1 MMNCAKSIRR
11 VLVLSKH
18 IQGAQ
23 VSSPVSF
30 LSKMRLARCFS
41 SAGVVGD
48 DVLFERIGGAG
59 IITLNRPSALNAL
72 NLSMIKK
79 IFPKIKEW
87 EEDPATTMIIM
98 KGSGGKAFCAGGDIL
113 SITEE
118 GKKGNYEAGQEF
130 FRSEYQLNYR
140 IATCLVPYIAFID
153 GITMGGGVGLSVHGE
168 NRICTERTLFAM
180 PETAIGL
187 FPDVGGSYF
196 LPRLSKH
203 LGMYLALT
211 GFRLKGRD
219 VYKAGVATRMVHS
232 TILPQL
238 EQDLVAMENPSTQDI
253 TDLLRKYHEEC
264 QTGRE
269 RDYLILR
276 DKEEDIKRMFCAA
289 SVEEIFENLRSD
301 GSEWAL
307 EQLSVME
314 KMSPTS
320 LKITHRQLSL
330 GESLDLSE
338 CLEMEYRMGSQCLR
352 HPDFYEG
359 VRSVL
364 IDKDKSP
371 KWNPA
376 TLSGVTEGIVDEH
389 FILPSN
395 GEELQL

>member
-1 MMNCAKSIRR
+1 MICSKSFRR
-11 VLVLSKH
+11 FIMISKH
-18 IQGAQ
+18 IKGAKSA
-23 VSSPVSF
+23 VPATASMH
-30 LSKMRLARCFS
+30 LERCFS
-41 SAGVVGD
+41 SARFADD
-48 DVLFERIGGAG
+48 DVLFDRIGGAG
-59 IITLNRPSALNAL
+59 IITLNRPGALNAL
-72 NLSMIKK
+72 NLNMIKK

-87 EEDPATTMIIM
+87 EEDPTTTMIIM
-98 KGSGGKAFCAGGDIL
+98 KGAGGKAFCAGGDIRT
-113 SITEE
+113 ITDE
-118 GKKGNYEAGQEF
+118 GSKGNFEAGQEF

-168 NRICTERTLFAM
+168 NRVCTERTLFAM

-211 GFRLKGRD
+211 GYRLKGRD

-232 TILPQL
+232 SVLPEL
-238 EQDLVAMENPSTQDI
+238 ERDLVAMSNPSTQDI
-253 TDLLRKYHEEC
+253 TNLLRKYHEEC
-264 QTGRE
+264 KTGRE

-276 DKEEDIKRMFCAA
+276 DKEEAIKRLFCAG
-289 SVEEIFENLRSD
+289 SVEEIFQNLKED

-307 EQLSVME
+307 EQLHVMK

-320 LKITHRQLSL
+320 LKITHKQLSL
-330 GESLDLSE
+330 GESMDLSE
-338 CLEMEYRMGSQCLR
+338 CLEMEYRMASQCLR

-359 VRSVL
+359 VRAVL

-376 TLSGVTEGIVDEH
+376 TIPEVTNDLIDSH
-389 FILPSN
+389 FVLPSD
-395 GEELQL
+395 GQELEL